1 MGPIQREKRMGIHTH
16 KKILN
21 YCLKKYVKLNLCLRH
36 CKILLNSPTIGPA
49 GDLVD
54 VWYTG
59 YPDCKGTKLGPPL
72 QNGQNQVKPLYI
84 ALGNC
89 ICCKIKNSHLEKKPT

>member
-1 MGPIQREKRMGIHTH
+1 MVGPIQREKGMEKNTHTH
-16 KKILN
+16 KNILN
-21 YCLKKYVKLNLCLRH
+21 DCFKKYVKLNLGLRH
-36 CKILLNSPTIGPA
+36 CNTLLNSPKIGPA

-72 QNGQNQVKPLYI
+72 QK
-84 ALGNC
+84 
-89 ICCKIKNSHLEKKPT
+89 